1 LDDYMKYE
9 ADCERIRQ
17 ENGVL
22 LDKFAKY
29 LQTKKLSES
38 TIKTHFSNAD
48 FYINE
53 FLLYEKAN
61 EAKNGTSEIGT
72 FLGHWFIRK
81 AMWSSVNQI
90 KVTAASLKKFYTFMY
105 ENGQIDKEKLDDLYD
120 IIKDKMPDWVDDMKR
135 YDAPSSW
142 L

>member
-1 LDDYMKYE
+1 MDDYKKYE
-9 ADCERIRQ
+9 ADYEIIRQ

-29 LQTKKLSES
+29 LQTKNLSES
-38 TIKTHFSNAD
+38 TIKTHVSNVD

-81 AMWSSVNQI
+81 AMWASVNQI
-90 KVTAASLKKFYTFMY
+90 KVTAASLKNSTHICSKTARSTKRNLM
-105 ENGQIDKEKLDDLYD
+105 ICTILS
-120 IIKDKMPDWVDDMKR
+120 KMKCLIGSM
-135 YDAPSSW
+135 

>member
-1 LDDYMKYE
+1 MDDYKQYE

-22 LDKFAKY
+22 LDRFAKW
-29 LQTKKLSES
+29 LQAKKFSES
-38 TIKTHFSNAD
+38 TIKTHASNVA

-72 FLGHWFIRK
+72 FLGHWFIERPC
-81 AMWSSVNQI
+81 
-90 KVTAASLKKFYTFMY
+90 
-105 ENGQIDKEKLDDLYD
+105 GQ
-120 IIKDKMPDWVDDMKR
+120 V
-135 YDAPSSW
+135 
-142 L
+142 